1 MDLLRSGNSA
11 YHASAHIEPHTMRAF
26 LVLFYGTGLRSGEAM
41 RPTRSDV
48 DLDQAVL
55 TVRNTKFFKS
65 RLVPIGPDLTRFLP
79 EY

>member
-1 MDLLRSGNSA
+1 
-11 YHASAHIEPHTMRAF
+11 
-26 LVLFYGTGLRSGEAM
+26 M
-41 RPTRSDV
+41 RPTRSDL